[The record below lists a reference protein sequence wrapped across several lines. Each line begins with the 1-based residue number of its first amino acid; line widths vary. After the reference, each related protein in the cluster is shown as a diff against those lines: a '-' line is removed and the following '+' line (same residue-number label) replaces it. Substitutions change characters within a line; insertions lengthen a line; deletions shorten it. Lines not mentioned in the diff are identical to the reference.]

1 MAQQIINMTRNELKQ
16 MWFNLPTSNV
26 VTKTIL
32 VEMDKYEG
40 RKSQGTVQITSDGPD
55 GFSQFKTH
63 QEFPLQYAL
72 DRIEESKGCEYKDL
86 SEYKLVIKYI

>member
-16 MWFNLPTSNV
+16 MWFNLPTSSV

-40 RKSQGTVQITSDGPD
+40 RKGQGTVQITSDGPD

-86 SEYKLVIKYI
+86 SEYKLVIK

>member
-1 MAQQIINMTRNELKQ
+1 MNREELKQ

-32 VEMDKYEG
+32 VEMDKYKDRLG
-40 RKSQGTVQITSDGPD
+40 QGTVQITKDGPN

-63 QEFPLQYAL
+63 QEFPIKYAQDL
-72 DRIEESKGCEYKDL
+72 IASDEKYK
-86 SEYKLVIKYI
+86 EYKLVIK

>member
-16 MWFNLPTSNV
+16 MWFNLPTSSV

-40 RKSQGTVQITSDGPD
+40 RKGQGTVQITSDGPD

-86 SEYKLVIKYI
+86 SEYQLVIK

>member
-1 MAQQIINMTRNELKQ
+1 MTRNQLKQ
-16 MWFNLPTSNV
+16 MWFNLPTQTI

-40 RKSQGTVQITSDGPD
+40 RKGQGTIQITSDGPN

-63 QEFPLQYAL
+63 QVNPVDYAL
-72 DRIEESKGCEYKDL
+72 NREEYK
-86 SEYKLVIKYI
+86 SGKYKLVIK

>member
-16 MWFNLPTSNV
+16 MWFNLPTSSV

-32 VEMDKYEG
+32 VEMDKYPG
-40 RKSQGTVQITSDGPD
+40 RKGQGTVQITSDGPD

-86 SEYKLVIKYI
+86 SEYKLVIK